1 MENIFLNFLHVS
13 EYPRT
18 EKLTASTQNCIE
30 SNVITYRINIE
41 RVIFNLDK
49 AIFPQN
55 VTKSTQNS
63 FEISTKLVQFSF
75 LILRSCEQTPYM
87 ADNGLIL
94 LITPVQVILEN
105 LPRGFHGSR
114 GDSRLKSTGN

>member
-1 MENIFLNFLHVS
+1 MEGLS
-13 EYPRT
+13 
-18 EKLTASTQNCIE
+18 ST
-30 SNVITYRINIE
+30 SARP
-41 RVIFNLDK
+41 F
-49 AIFPQN
+49 FSQN